1 MKRLLP
7 LLLLALA
14 LPGCSI
20 GSDDAA
26 PGEDSSNLAERMLA
40 CIEAEGIDAS
50 VEKEGQEILVGDGPG
65 APRVVFFLTSGE
77 SEARQFQGRGE
88 GAEQIGSALLYV
100 NEGDEDTLEDV
111 ENCLAEQ

>member
-26 PGEDSSNLAERMLA
+26 PADDGSNLADRMLA
-40 CIEAEGIDAS
+40 CIEGEGIDAT
-50 VEKEGQEILVGDGPG
+50 VEKEGEELLVGDGPD
-65 APRVVFFLTSGE
+65 APRIRFFLTAGE

-88 GAEQIGSALLYV
+88 GAEQIGAALLYV
-100 NEGDEDTLEDV
+100 NDGDDETLEVV
-111 ENCLAEQ
+111 ENCLADQ